1 MKLISKIASLSVGLA
16 LAVGVG
22 VAVGSKEA
30 KVVKA
35 EGKITTLAGISSGT
49 KYYIGATVSDTDYY
63 WCATGGVEVGTGL
76 SGTAVSSTSEATPV
90 ILSGSDSIWS
100 LQFENGNYLSL
111 ATSKANGKY
120 NVVSDA
126 VNFTISEV
134 SSLLKIA
141 IDSTYCIQLNTGT
154 KSQFGSYNGGQTNV
168 WLEEAGSQKTL
179 VSLAVSGSMTKTE
192 YTTAEAWDPS
202 GLTVMGTYDTSDV
215 VDVTNSVTWSYN
227 PSAPAVSVTSVVAT
241 ASIGTVSGSS
251 SAQAVTVTEAP
262 ANPGTED
269 NPYTVAQARAAI
281 DAGSGTSNVYATG
294 IVSEIVTV
302 YSSKYLN
309 VTFNF
314 SDDGTKTSPQL
325 QAFREKSSYSSTV
338 KVGDIVVVSGTLTKY
353 GSTYEFGANC
363 AISSLTEPTG
373 TKYSVT
379 GNINHGELNVSEI
392 LEKTAL
398 SVNVVPEVGYYYPET
413 LSSVKVGGV
422 DVAYSYENGVVSIA
436 ADKITGNVTISGT
449 CVACNPL
456 KSLYAR
462 PAGYTSGTV
471 YGYYVGFL
479 TGSGPIIMDGEYGIL
494 LYGKSES
501 DVSGY
506 TSGTTILSV
515 SGTVD
520 HYNGLGQIKNST
532 IEEASGEF
540 VAPATPVVYAAKG
553 GETEEYAN
561 RLTTVTGV
569 PTVTKGDITKEA
581 GTTGNDI
588 TLSFDLG
595 GGKSIQV
602 FFKVAG
608 QSADTDAYAALQSAV
623 SDSSEITVKG
633 FTGWYNGFQVQM
645 NGYIAPAESYTAEDF
660 AQDLLDQTD
669 AVCTGWK
676 EGDNNHDALEAIWSN
691 LASNDKYPSLPSEQ
705 KTILA
710 EANRDESGTVVE
722 QAMARYDFLTGKY
735 NLSNF
740 INGRTPIVPAGRID
754 FSSDISQNSSMII
767 IVAIAATSALAFTM
781 LLVFK
786 KKKQK

>member
-1 MKLISKIASLSVGLA
+1 MNKLFSKVATLSVGLA
-16 LAVGVG
+16 MAIGVG
-22 VAVGSKEA
+22 VAVGSKGARVAKADAPSVTLTASTVNDFDTSPWSITEKPSSVESTNLSRGWQWGSGKSTVITYA
-30 KVVKA
+30 SSKAYSKVVVTA
-35 EGKITTLAGISSGT
+35 STNGSSSS
-49 KYYIGATVSDTDYY
+49 IDVSV
-63 WCATGGVEVGTGL
+63 GGVSFGSNSIT
-76 SGTAVSSTSEATPV
+76 SGTAAKNTPYEFTG
-90 ILSGSDSIWS
+90 SGT
-100 LQFENGNYLSL
+100 G
-111 ATSKANGKY
+111 
-120 NVVSDA
+120 NVVITVNNTSSKTTWILQLDLYEGTSDP
-126 VNFTISEV
+126 
-134 SSLLKIA
+134 
-141 IDSTYCIQLNTGT
+141 
-154 KSQFGSYNGGQTNV
+154 
-168 WLEEAGSQKTL
+168 LESIT
-179 VSLAVSGSMTKTE
+179 VSGSMTKTS
-192 YTTAEAWDPS
+192 YTTAESWSPAGLVATGHYES
-202 GLTVMGTYDTSDV
+202 GADK
-215 VDVTNSVTWSYN
+215 DVTSSVTWSYN
-227 PSAPAVSVTSVVAT
+227 PAAPAVSVTSVVAT

-251 SAQAVTVTEAP
+251 SSQAVTVTEAP

-314 SDDGTKTSPQL
+314 SDDGTATSPQL

-338 KVGDIVVVSGTLTKY
+338 KKGDIVVVSGTLMKY

-456 KSLYAR
+456 RSIYAI
-462 PAGYTSGTV
+462 PAGYSTGTV
-471 YGYYVGFL
+471 YGYYVGYL
-479 TGSGPIIMDGEYGIL
+479 GGSGPIIMNGEYGVL
-494 LYGKSES
+494 LYGISEEAVS
-501 DVSGY
+501 AYTAGESILAVSG
-506 TSGTTILSV
+506 L
-515 SGTVD
+515 VD
-520 HYNGLGQIKNST
+520 HYNGLGQIKSAS
-532 IEEASGEF
+532 ISAASGEYP
-540 VAPATPVVYAAKG
+540 APATPVVYAAAG
-553 GETEEYAN
+553 GETTDYAN

-569 PTVTKGDITKEA
+569 PAIASGSKGDFSSAA
-581 GTTGNDI
+581 GTNDI
-588 TLSFDLG
+588 TMNFTVGSNN
-595 GGKSIQV
+595 IQV
-602 FFKVAG
+602 FYKKAA
-608 QSADTDAYAALQSAV
+608 QTADADAYAAAKAAV
-623 SDSSEITVKG
+623 EGSSEITIKG
-633 FTGWYNGFQVQM
+633 FTSWYNGFQVQM
-645 NGYIAPAESYTAEDF
+645 NGYVAPAEGYTAEDF

-669 AVCTGWK
+669 AVCAGWK
-676 EGDNNHDALEAIWSN
+676 EGDNNHDALEVIWSD

-710 EANRDESGTVVE
+710 EAARDEEGTIIE

-735 NLSNF
+735 SLSNF
-740 INGRTPIVPAGRID
+740 INGRTPIV
-754 FSSDISQNSSMII
+754 SSEMMNYGELDLANNSTIVIVIS
-767 IVAIAATSALAFTM
+767 IATVSALAFTL

-786 KKKQK
+786 KKKHN